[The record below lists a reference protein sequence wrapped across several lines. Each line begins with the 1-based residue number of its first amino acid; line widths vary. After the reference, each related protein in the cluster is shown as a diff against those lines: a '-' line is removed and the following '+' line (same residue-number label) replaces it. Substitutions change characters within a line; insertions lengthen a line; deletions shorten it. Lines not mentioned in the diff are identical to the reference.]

1 MHPGC
6 LDVRSLAVWA
16 HIDSANTQRTHSSI
30 QHTADLW
37 SICDSS
43 LTICSFFWPSLSRHT
58 FCRNLSTLNEDK
70 GEHQSPIYQ
79 STLNYLS
86 VPCTDGWITSTG
98 RCFFSPPA
106 DVFYLPPPDVFLR
119 LLRALMI
126 SLCFTVRTRGLRG
139 ESVFLT
145 AASFTIHTDNNCK
158 NKRAVSFIRYL
169 RRPFRSKVSGTP
181 KPTTRKGWK
190 HSWSLS

>member
-1 MHPGC
+1 MRPHLHPITYHIHHHKGHWGDIWHNHGHFLDPAVHPGC
-6 LDVRSLAVWA
+6 LDVWSLAVWA

-79 STLNYLS
+79 STLNYLR
-86 VPCTDGWITSTG
+86 VPCTDGWITSTW
-98 RCFFSPPA
+98 RCFF
-106 DVFYLPPPDVFLR
+106 LP
-119 LLRALMI
+119 LLM
-126 SLCFTVRTRGLRG
+126 
-139 ESVFLT
+139 
-145 AASFTIHTDNNCK
+145 
-158 NKRAVSFIRYL
+158 SFIYL
-169 RRPFRSKVSGTP
+169 LQTF
-181 KPTTRKGWK
+181 
-190 HSWSLS
+190 SWEYSEH